1 MIGMFKNEFFSRQ
14 TDQEELNSNYEP
26 DREFETVIARNQTD
40 CLALS
45 RS

>member
-1 MIGMFKNEFFSRQ
+1 MFKNEFLSRQ